1 MNAQVE
7 ETMAN
12 KIMSRTGAME
22 RIMLLGSSNAGA
34 NVGDKVS
41 QSLELDVI
49 QLASE
54 RCTGLRP
61 TPAAP

>member
-7 ETMAN
+7 ETLAN

-49 QLASE
+49 GSYN
-54 RCTGLRP
+54 
-61 TPAAP
+61 